1 MLRLSP
7 TLLRPIRLGRLR
19 LGALARPRSAVLF
32 VAILG
37 YLVPAGIGALKGKP
51 LAYGHDEFSRLLG
64 ADTFAHGRLTNPPP
78 PFPEHLLSPQILLR
92 PTYASKYFP
101 AEALVFALGQR
112 LLGDPAHGVWL
123 SCAIAAMA
131 LYWMLFR
138 LVGPRPA
145 LLGATLMILT
155 MGSRTYWAQG
165 YWSAMLPFAGGALVM
180 SALGSAR
187 RGGAVKNASLVGLGA
202 AVLSLSRPFEG
213 LLLVAAVLP
222 AAWFFSER
230 PLRAGWRPAAGL
242 AFSLPIVTAAGFQ
255 LVLDHAVTG
264 QAWRTPYQEHQRRYA
279 PVPNFGPARPAASL
293 PAATERLNPR
303 MEAFESRFTRELF
316 EGSTLR
322 WRVEKTLETLR
333 FLPFRLTGESPF
345 TGVPLL
351 LVFGSAPWLFFR
363 RKLRVLVSI
372 SGLVLVG
379 RLLTWN
385 HGRPDY
391 LALLAPVFY
400 LALVDGA
407 RILGTLRVS
416 HRPGGRR
423 FRPGWLALAA
433 VTGWLAALP
442 TSGSF
447 VKHARMSNG
456 IFPYDRE
463 RMIELLKRR
472 PGRDLVLVSYAD
484 DYPIQVEWVYNSAR
498 PDQQEVLLVHDLGP
512 LANAPLLEHYCDR
525 LVWRARVGET
535 SSLELLRWPCGA
547 APAVPHPQR

>member
-1 MLRLSP
+1 ML
-7 TLLRPIRLGRLR
+7 TLARPIRLGRLP
-19 LGALARPRSAVLF
+19 LGGLARPRSAVVI
-32 VAILG
+32 VAVLG

-64 ADTFAHGRLTNPPP
+64 ADTFAHGRLANPPA
-78 PFPEHLLSPQILLR
+78 PFPEHLLSPHILLR

-101 AEALVFALGQR
+101 AEALVFAVGQR

-145 LLGATLMILT
+145 LLGTTLMILT

-180 SALGSAR
+180 SALGSPR
-187 RGGAVKNASLVGLGA
+187 RGGAVTNAGLVGLGA
-202 AVLSLSRPFEG
+202 AALSLSRPFEG
-213 LLLVAAVLP
+213 LLLTVSVLP
-222 AAWFFSER
+222 AALLLGER
-230 PLRAGWRPAAGL
+230 PLRARLKPTVCL
-242 AFSLPIVTAAGFQ
+242 AFSLPIVTAVGFQ

-264 QAWRTPYQEHQRRYA
+264 SAWRTPYQEHQRRYA
-279 PVPNFGPARPAASL
+279 PVPNFGPSRPAASL
-293 PAATERLNPR
+293 PAPTEPLNPR
-303 MEAFESRFTRELF
+303 VAAFEVGYTQQLF
-316 EGSTLR
+316 EHSTLR
-322 WRVEKTLETLR
+322 WRVEKTLDAVR
-333 FLPFRLTGESPF
+333 FLPNRLTGESPY

-351 LVFGSAPWLFFR
+351 LVFGSAPWLIHR
-363 RKLRVLVSI
+363 RRLRLLLSI
-372 SGLVLVG
+372 GALVLVG
-379 RLLTWN
+379 RLFTWN

-391 LALLAPVFY
+391 LALLAPIFY

-416 HRPGGRR
+416 HRRAGRR
-423 FRPGWLALAA
+423 FRPRWLVLA
-433 VTGWLAALP
+433 TGIGWLAALP
-442 TSGSF
+442 TAGSY
-447 VKHARMSNG
+447 VMHSRMSTG

-472 PGRDLVLVSYAD
+472 PGRDLLLVSYAD
-484 DYPIQVEWVYNSAR
+484 DYPIQVEWVYDAAR
-498 PDQQEVLLVHDLGP
+498 PDQQQVLLVHDLGP

-525 LVWRARVGET
+525 LVWRARVSQT
-535 SSLELLRWPCGA
+535 SSLELLRLPCGA
-547 APAVPHPQR
+547 ARAAPRPQR